1 MVPHTSP
8 QSSRPVRL
16 LYVDPDREAATTTAS
31 ALEASGAID
40 VTTATQASGAL
51 ERLEDGGFDCLVT
64 DADLPGRDGV
74 ELLEIV
80 RERQSDLPV
89 VLLVRATRDTTVDR
103 ARAAGATDVLR
114 KEDATR
120 GRWLASRIASL
131 VDERDLGIAPGDDGD
146 DEGSLPAA
154 GGSCLFD
161 DRLRVIEVSELF
173 ADLYGH
179 EPDALL
185 GETWSSLFPAD
196 RGPRTTENVR
206 AAIDRRR
213 STINDALGVRRD
225 GRTIPVQRSV
235 TATDS
240 GTFLCSVLDL
250 SGTDRGSVPIE
261 RDARR
266 QRALAEL
273 SSELREESDSDAF
286 FGSVA
291 TAVADALGADYC
303 GLFESRPDAVVLRAG
318 AGWRDGIDRLVD
330 RLTTASHPS
339 QTLRSGDAV
348 TVLDRGAEDR
358 SARSPLLSDHGIE
371 DGLEAPVGTT
381 DDGQPWGFLG
391 VYAAVRR
398 DFSAAEIA
406 FVRGVASLLGARIER
421 DRTDAAWAAVVALP
435 TEVRRGES
443 SRDVT
448 RRTVDALVG
457 IPGVSAV
464 TGYLYDEREDALERS
479 ARAGTFD
486 EADSW
491 PASILERGPAWRAF
505 VDRERTLVREV
516 TPAPDEVVAEPALAR
531 GVVLPLGEH
540 GVLVAA
546 VDGTDDVFGPLA
558 TATSIVRAA
567 LERCEGEQLLV
578 AREETIDAQ
587 AKRLERFGASVAL
600 ERRIDGAV
608 ATAASRAELE
618 AAVCDRLVDHERIA
632 FAWIGAYDVV
642 GETIDP
648 RAWAGAERSYLN
660 SVSIDTTAP
669 RDEQE
674 PTGAAVRTGRPQ
686 RRGRLL
692 AGDRPE
698 GWRREATRR
707 GFRSVLSVPIGYA
720 ELRYGGLTVYADR
733 HDAFDAQERRA
744 LEAIGKRIGHA
755 IHALEV
761 ARSLLETTDVVEL
774 EFQLRDTDLAF
785 VRWAAEEDAR
795 VELESVVARS
805 DGSIRGL
812 FTVEGV
818 AVERALELTSQAPE
832 VTETSFVT
840 ERDDTRLFACLFT
853 RDSIVSRLLEYGA
866 VVRSMEADPDGATV
880 VAELPGDA
888 DVRRVADAIS
898 ASFPGAKLV
907 RRRHEDRRS
916 RTRFEFLAEVERRL
930 TDRQYE
936 VLRTAYASGYYETPR
951 ESSGAEVAA
960 LLDIAQPTFNH
971 HLHAAQRKVLT
982 MLFGDD

>member
-1 MVPHTSP
+1 MAPHTSP

-16 LYVDPDREAATTTAS
+16 LYVDPDREAAATMAS
-31 ALEASGAID
+31 ALEASGPID
-40 VTTATQASGAL
+40 VTMATGAGDAL
-51 ERLEDGGFDCLVT
+51 ERLTDGGFDCLVT
-64 DADLPGRDGV
+64 DTDLPGRDGV
-74 ELLEIV
+74 DLLEAV
-80 RERQSDLPV
+80 RERRSDLPV
-89 VLLVRATRDTTVDR
+89 VLLVRTADDATVDR
-103 ARAAGATDVLR
+103 ARTAGATDVLR

-131 VDERDLGIAPGDDGD
+131 VDERDLGIAPGGD
-146 DEGSLPAA
+146 STDEGSLPAA

-173 ADLYGH
+173 ANLYGY

-185 GETWSSLFPAD
+185 GEPWTVLFPAD
-196 RGPRTTENVR
+196 RGPQTAETVR
-206 AAIDRRR
+206 ATIDRRG
-213 STINDALGVRRD
+213 STIDDALGVRTD
-225 GRTIPVQRSV
+225 GRAIPVQRSV

-240 GTFLCSVLDL
+240 ETYLCSVLDL

-266 QRALAEL
+266 QRALAAL
-273 SSELREESDSDAF
+273 SRELREESDSAAF

-291 TAVADALGADYC
+291 TAVADAVGADYC
-303 GLFESRPDAVVLRAG
+303 GLFESHPDAVVLRAG
-318 AGWRDGIDRLVD
+318 TGWRDGVDRLVG
-330 RLTTASHPS
+330 RPTTQPHPS
-339 QTLRSGDAV
+339 RKARAGDSVAFF
-348 TVLDRGAEDR
+348 DWEADDR
-358 SARSPLLSDHGIE
+358 SALSSLLREHGIE
-371 DGLEAPVGTT
+371 DGFEVPVGTIA
-381 DDGQPWGFLG
+381 DRPWGFLG
-391 VYAAVRR
+391 VYTAVRR

-406 FVRGVASLLGARIER
+406 FVRGVTSLLGARTER
-421 DRTDAAWAAVVALP
+421 DRTDAAWEIVVALQ
-435 TEVRRGES
+435 TEARRGES
-443 SRDVT
+443 SLDIA
-448 RRTVDALVG
+448 RRTVDALAE
-457 IPGVSAV
+457 IPGVSAA
-464 TGYLYDEREDALERS
+464 TGYLYDECEDALERS
-479 ARAGTFD
+479 ARAGTFT
-486 EADSW
+486 EADGQ
-491 PASILERGPAWRAF
+491 PASTLEGGPAWRAF

-516 TPAPDEVVAEPALAR
+516 APEPGGAVSEPGLGR

-546 VDGTDDVFGPLA
+546 VDGVNELLEPLA
-558 TATSIVRAA
+558 TATSIARAA
-567 LERCEGEQLLV
+567 LERREGERLLA
-578 AREETIDAQ
+578 AREETIGAQ

-618 AAVCDRLVDHERIA
+618 AAACDRLVDHERIA
-632 FAWIGAYDVV
+632 FAWVGAYDAV
-642 GETIDP
+642 GETIEP

-669 RDEQE
+669 PDEQE
-674 PTGAAVRTGRPQ
+674 PTGATVRTGKPQ
-686 RRGRLL
+686 CRERLL

-698 GWRREATRR
+698 RWRREAARR
-707 GFRSVLSVPIGYA
+707 GYRSALSVPIGYA

-733 HDAFDAQERRA
+733 HDAFGAEERRA
-744 LEAIGKRIGHA
+744 LEAIGERLGHA

-774 EFQLRDTDLAF
+774 EFQLRDADLAF
-785 VRWAAEEDAR
+785 VRWAAEADAR
-795 VELESVVARS
+795 LELESVVARS

-812 FTVEGV
+812 FTAEGTS
-818 AVERALELTSQAPE
+818 VERVLELAGRAPE

-866 VVRSMEADPDGATV
+866 AVRSMESDPDGSTV

-888 DVRRVADAIS
+888 DVRRVVDAIS
-898 ASFPGAKLV
+898 ASFPGAKLA

-971 HLHAAQRKVLT
+971 HLHAAQRKLLTVL
-982 MLFGDD
+982 FADD

>member
-16 LYVDPDREAATTTAS
+16 LYVDPDREAAATMAS
-31 ALEASGAID
+31 ALETSGTID
-40 VTTATQASGAL
+40 VTTATQASDAL
-51 ERLEDGGFDCLVT
+51 GRLDEGEFDCLVS
-64 DADLPGRDGV
+64 DAELPGRDGV
-74 ELLEIV
+74 ELLETV
-80 RERQSDLPV
+80 RERRPDLPV
-89 VLLVRATRDTTVDR
+89 VLLVRTTHEATVDR

-114 KEDATR
+114 KEGATQ
-120 GRWLASRIASL
+120 GRWLASRVESL
-131 VDERDLGIAPGDDGD
+131 VDEQDLGIAPSDDGD
-146 DEGSLPAA
+146 ERSLPAA

-185 GETWSSLFPAD
+185 GETWSGLFPAD
-196 RGPRTTENVR
+196 RGPRTIETVR
-206 AAIDRRR
+206 EAIDRRG
-213 STINDALGVRRD
+213 STIDDALGVRTD
-225 GRTIPVQRSV
+225 GRVIPVQRSV

-240 GTFLCSVLDL
+240 ETYLCSVLDL

-273 SSELREESDSDAF
+273 SGELREESDSNAF
-286 FGSVA
+286 LERVP
-291 TAVADALGADYC
+291 TAAAEALGADYC
-303 GLFESRPDAVVLRAG
+303 GLFESRPDTVVLRAG
-318 AGWRDGIDRLVD
+318 VGWRDGVDRLVD
-330 RLTTASHPS
+330 RSTTAPHPDRTFRTGS
-339 QTLRSGDAV
+339 AV
-348 TVLDRGAEDR
+348 TVLDRSADDR
-358 SARSPLLSDHGIE
+358 SARSPLLREHGIE

-381 DDGQPWGFLG
+381 DDGRPWGFLG
-391 VYAAVRR
+391 VYTAVRR
-398 DFSAAEIA
+398 DFSAAEMA
-406 FVRGVASLLGARIER
+406 FVRGVTSLLGARLER
-421 DRTDAAWAAVVALP
+421 DRADAAWTTVVALP

-443 SRDVT
+443 PRDVT

-457 IPGVSAV
+457 IPGVSTA
-464 TGYLYDEREDALERS
+464 TGYLYDKREDALERA

-486 EADSW
+486 EADGW
-491 PASILERGPAWRAF
+491 PASTLEGGPAWRAF

-516 TPAPDEVVAEPALAR
+516 GPEPTGAVSEPGLAH

-546 VDGTDDVFGPLA
+546 VDGTAEVLKPLV
-558 TATSIVRAA
+558 TATSIARAA
-567 LERCEGEQLLV
+567 LERHEDERVLA
-578 AREETIDAQ
+578 AREETIGTQ
-587 AKRLERFGASVAL
+587 AKRLERFGAGVAL
-600 ERRIDGAV
+600 ERRIDGTI

-618 AAVCDRLVDHERIA
+618 AAACDRLIDHERIA

-642 GETIDP
+642 GETIEP

-669 RDEQE
+669 ADEQE
-674 PTGAAVRTGRPQ
+674 PTGVAVRTGRPQ
-686 RRGRLL
+686 HRERLL

-698 GWRREATRR
+698 RWRREAARR
-707 GFRSVLSVPIGYA
+707 GYRSALSVPIGYA

-733 HDAFDAQERRA
+733 HDAFGAEERRV
-744 LEAIGKRIGHA
+744 LEAIGERLGHA

-774 EFQLRDTDLAF
+774 EFQLRDADLAF
-785 VRWAAEEDAR
+785 VRWAAEADAR
-795 VELESVVARS
+795 LELESVIARS

-812 FTVEGV
+812 FTAEGTSVEHV
-818 AVERALELTSQAPE
+818 LELAGRAPE

-866 VVRSMEADPDGATV
+866 AVRSMESGPDGSTV

-888 DVRRVADAIS
+888 DVRRVVDAIS

-907 RRRHEDRRS
+907 RRRHGDRCS

-971 HLHAAQRKVLT
+971 HLHAAQRKLLTVL
-982 MLFGDD
+982 FADD

>member
-16 LYVDPDREAATTTAS
+16 LYVDPDREAAATTAS
-31 ALEASGAID
+31 ALKASGPID
-40 VTTATQASGAL
+40 VTTATQASDAL

-74 ELLEIV
+74 DLLEAV
-80 RERQSDLPV
+80 RERRPDLPV
-89 VLLVRATRDTTVDR
+89 VLLVRTTGDATVDR

-131 VDERDLGIAPGDDGD
+131 VDERDLGIAPGNDGD
-146 DEGSLPAA
+146 EESLPAA

-185 GETWSSLFPAD
+185 GQPWSSLFPSD
-196 RGPRTTENVR
+196 RSPQTAETVR
-206 AAIDRRR
+206 EAIDRRG
-213 STINDALGVRRD
+213 STVDDALGVRTD
-225 GRTIPVQRSV
+225 GRVIPVQRSV

-240 GTFLCSVLDL
+240 ETYLCSVLDL

-273 SSELREESDSDAF
+273 SRELREESDSDAF
-286 FGSVA
+286 FERVA
-291 TAVADALGADYC
+291 TAVADALGADCC
-303 GLFESRPDAVVLRAG
+303 GLFESRPDSVVLRAG

-330 RLTTASHPS
+330 RSTITSHPNR
-339 QTLRSGDAV
+339 TLRSGDAV
-348 TVLDRGAEDR
+348 TVLDRGVDDR
-358 SARSPLLSDHGIE
+358 SARSPLLSEHGIE
-371 DGLEAPVGTT
+371 DGLEAPVQTT
-381 DDGQPWGFLG
+381 DGGQLWGFLG

-398 DFSAAEIA
+398 DFSAAEVA
-406 FVRGVASLLGARIER
+406 FVRGVTSLLGARIER
-421 DRTDAAWAAVVALP
+421 DRTDAAWTTVVALP
-435 TEVRRGES
+435 TDARRGES
-443 SRDVT
+443 SRDIT
-448 RRTVDALVG
+448 RRTVGALVG

-464 TGYLYDEREDALERS
+464 AGYLYDGREDVLERS
-479 ARAGTFD
+479 AHAGSFD
-486 EADSW
+486 EADGR
-491 PASILERGPAWRAF
+491 PASTLEGGPAWRAF

-516 TPAPDEVVAEPALAR
+516 GPEPSGTVSKPGLAR

-546 VDGTDDVFGPLA
+546 VDGTAEVLKPLA
-558 TATSIVRAA
+558 TATSIARAA
-567 LERCEGEQLLV
+567 LERREDERLLA
-578 AREETIDAQ
+578 AREETIDVQ

-600 ERRIDGAV
+600 ERRIDGTV

-618 AAVCDRLVDHERIA
+618 AAACDRLVDHERIA

-642 GETIDP
+642 GETIEP

-669 RDEQE
+669 PDEQE
-674 PTGAAVRTGRPQ
+674 PTGVAVRTGRPQ
-686 RRGRLL
+686 HRERLL
-692 AGDRPE
+692 SGDRPE
-698 GWRREATRR
+698 RWRREAARR
-707 GFRSVLSVPIGYA
+707 GYRSALSVPIGYA

-733 HDAFDAQERRA
+733 HDAFGAEERRA
-744 LEAIGKRIGHA
+744 LEAIGERLGHA

-774 EFQLRDTDLAF
+774 EFQLRDADLAF
-785 VRWAAEEDAR
+785 VRWTAEADAR

-812 FTVEGV
+812 FTVEG
-818 AVERALELTSQAPE
+818 APVERVLELASRAPE

-840 ERDDTRLFACLFT
+840 ERDDARLFACLFT
-853 RDSIVSRLLEYGA
+853 RDGIVSRLLEYGA
-866 VVRSMEADPDGATV
+866 VVRSLESDPDGATV

-888 DVRRVADAIS
+888 DVRRVVDAVS

-916 RTRFEFLAEVERRL
+916 RTRFEFLAEVERQL

-971 HLHAAQRKVLT
+971 HLHAAQRKLLTVL
-982 MLFGDD
+982 FADD